1 MNYWLPNVPGWIFS
15 VTVMALIFLINYLS
29 VRSYGE
35 TEFWLALIKVV
46 TVIVFLIVGVAIIFG
61 IMGGKPVGL
70 SNFHYKQAPF
80 VGGVLA
86 IISVFLVAGF
96 SFQGTE
102 LVGITAGEA
111 ATPEKSVSKAIH
123 STFWRILLF
132 IFLLFLLLPASSLHR

>member
-80 VGGVLA
+80 VGECQRLLA
-86 IISVFLVAGF
+86 FSWLLV
-96 SFQGTE
+96 SH
-102 LVGITAGEA
+102 
-111 ATPEKSVSKAIH
+111 SKEQN
-123 STFWRILLF
+123 
-132 IFLLFLLLPASSLHR
+132 